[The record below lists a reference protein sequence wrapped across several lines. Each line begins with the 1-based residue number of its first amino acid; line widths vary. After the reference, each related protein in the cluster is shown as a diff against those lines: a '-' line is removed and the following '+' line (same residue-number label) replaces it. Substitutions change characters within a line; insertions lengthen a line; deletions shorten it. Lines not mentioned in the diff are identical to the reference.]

1 MIRNNQRKSAFRDTI
16 PVHKQLRFNL
26 IVFGVLMAVIPLVIV
41 ARIISGSTF
50 TTYREY
56 VGAQL
61 DSIAQLKTAQI
72 DLWLSN
78 NRMMLNVL
86 YTDLSEADESL
97 ATALTGDSRSLAQVQ
112 EDIGQFLVNSD
123 AFNEVFAYD
132 LEGNVLISS
141 SATNVGKTVANQP
154 YFASS
159 LQDDYTQSPFYEL
172 GNPALTMLMMRPVIG
187 ADGQVL
193 GAFAA
198 RFNLDTLN
206 HIMADL
212 TGLGEI
218 GETYLVSRQNN
229 YPLTPSRF
237 ENDAILLHAHHSE
250 GIDRALTGE
259 AGRGVYGNYEESP
272 RSVIGSFRFLPE
284 LDAALMVEAVEA
296 DVLAPAWRDL
306 TTLLVILGVAAAVAA
321 AIAWFFAN
329 RITQP
334 LRQLAD
340 MVRRYTQGDMDARTD
355 IKSENE
361 IGQLGASFNSLAEQ
375 LSNSLLTLEELVLD
389 AQIARE
395 AAERADQVK
404 SAFLASMSHELR
416 TPLNSV
422 INFTKFVQRGVMGP
436 TTDKQNETLEKVVQS
451 AKHLLALI
459 NDVLDI
465 SKIESGSL
473 ALFKEDNVNLREILE
488 TAVSTTHGLIEDKPI
503 TIKTEIPQA
512 LPIIHAD
519 RQRMLQVLLNI
530 VSNAAKF
537 TQQGSITIGA
547 RVKPDALELYV
558 KDTGPGIAPED
569 QALVF
574 EPFKQTNTGLRQGG
588 GTGLGM
594 PISKSLVE
602 AHDGTLQLDST
613 PGTGTTFTIRL
624 PITASQFELLPVPA

>member
-1 MIRNNQRKSAFRDTI
+1 
-16 PVHKQLRFNL
+16 
-26 IVFGVLMAVIPLVIV
+26 
-41 ARIISGSTF
+41 
-50 TTYREY
+50 
-56 VGAQL
+56 
-61 DSIAQLKTAQI
+61 
-72 DLWLSN
+72 
-78 NRMMLNVL
+78 
-86 YTDLSEADESL
+86 
-97 ATALTGDSRSLAQVQ
+97 
-112 EDIGQFLVNSD
+112 
-123 AFNEVFAYD
+123 
-132 LEGNVLISS
+132 
-141 SATNVGKTVANQP
+141 
-154 YFASS
+154 
-159 LQDDYTQSPFYEL
+159 
-172 GNPALTMLMMRPVIG
+172 
-187 ADGQVL
+187 
-193 GAFAA
+193 
-198 RFNLDTLN
+198 
-206 HIMADL
+206 
-212 TGLGEI
+212 
-218 GETYLVSRQNN
+218 
-229 YPLTPSRF
+229 
-237 ENDAILLHAHHSE
+237 
-250 GIDRALTGE
+250 
-259 AGRGVYGNYEESP
+259 
-272 RSVIGSFRFLPE
+272 
-284 LDAALMVEAVEA
+284 
-296 DVLAPAWRDL
+296 
-306 TTLLVILGVAAAVAA
+306 
-321 AIAWFFAN
+321 
-329 RITQP
+329 
-334 LRQLAD
+334 
-340 MVRRYTQGDMDARTD
+340 
-355 IKSENE
+355 
-361 IGQLGASFNSLAEQ
+361 
-375 LSNSLLTLEELVLD
+375 
-389 AQIARE
+389 
-395 AAERADQVK
+395 
-404 SAFLASMSHELR
+404 
-416 TPLNSV
+416 
-422 INFTKFVQRGVMGP
+422 MGP